1 MTRGDVARMAWPSA
15 LIAALVMSLATL
27 VGGALHPGYDHAAQ
41 FISELGARGAPAE
54 GLMRYGGFLPAGLAL
69 SVFAI
74 AARAGLPR
82 SALTAFGL
90 VGVFVFAIG
99 YLAAT
104 AFPCDAGCRPEE
116 PTPTQLLHNALGL
129 AGYVIAPLFLAA
141 LGAGLRRWHR
151 GLSAF
156 AFVAAAC
163 SLVGLLGLSPSSP
176 YAGLSQR
183 LLEASVL
190 GWSLNCGWMLRR
202 PAPASE

>member
-1 MTRGDVARMAWPSA
+1 MAWPSA
-15 LIAALVMSLATL
+15 VIATLAIVFATL
-27 VGGALHPGYDHAAQ
+27 VAGALHPGYDHAAQ

-54 GLMRYGGFLPAGLAL
+54 ALMRYGGFLPAGLAL
-69 SVFAI
+69 CLFAI

-82 SALTAFGL
+82 SAVVTLGL

-116 PTPTQLLHNALGL
+116 PTPAQLLHNALGL
-129 AGYVIAPLFLAA
+129 AGYVVAPLFLAA

-176 YAGLSQR
+176 HAGLGQR
-183 LLEASVL
+183 LLEAGVL
-190 GWSLNCGWMLRR
+190 GWALACGWILRR
-202 PAPASE
+202 PAPGSE